1 MNNGIGVYKW
11 IISTNGP
18 LLHEDQVAKLEHY
31 AELLSEWNAK
41 VNLVSRKDEES
52 IWPSHI
58 LHSISILFEIG
69 FPGGIRIADIGS
81 GGGLPGIP
89 LSIVMPQVEIV
100 LIDSIRKKCLALK
113 DMIQR
118 LGVTNAR
125 VVNAR
130 AEDVSRMKEFRH
142 SFDLVLARA
151 VAPLEHLIRWSAD
164 LVRKE
169 QKLELKI
176 RKAESGNGSFAL
188 PALIALKGGNLE
200 REISEARRAVPLR
213 DLRKV
218 PILFDGIENT
228 TLVDKHIVIVAL

>member
-1 MNNGIGVYKW
+1 VNNSVGVYKE

-18 LLHEDQVAKLEHY
+18 ILEEDQVAKLEHY
-31 AELLSEWNAK
+31 AELLLKWNAK
-41 VNLVSRKDEES
+41 VNLISRKDEES

-58 LHSISILFEIG
+58 LHSISILFEVG
-69 FPGGIRIADIGS
+69 FPSDIRIADIGS

-89 LSIVMPQVEIV
+89 LSIAMPQVEIV
-100 LIDSIRKKCLALK
+100 LIESIRKKCLALE

-118 LGVTNAR
+118 LGVANAR
-125 VVNAR
+125 VENAR
-130 AEDVSRMKEFRH
+130 AEDVSRMREYRH

-151 VAPLEHLIRWSAD
+151 VAPLEHLIRWSAA

-188 PALIALKGGNLE
+188 PVLIALKGGNLE
-200 REISEARRAVPLR
+200 REISEARKAVRLR

-228 TLVDKHIVIVAL
+228 SLVDKHIVIVAL